1 MRNVLV
7 TLLLVFAALTGC
19 RVGEDNYAL
28 CSGNGRAAILPPVK
42 SSAVRNVIFC
52 IGDGMG
58 TAQVAAASIAAGGL
72 DCKLVMEKMPYAGL
86 VRTHSADASVTDSA
100 AAATALA
107 SGIKTNNGM
116 VGVTP
121 DGKKCVT
128 ILEAA
133 RDKGMATGLVC
144 TCGVTHATPAGFAA
158 HVRHRKMQEEIA
170 EQLLENRVNVLL
182 GGGRKFFLPECGAA
196 RGRQDGRNLINAAVR
211 DGYEYVE
218 NGRQLQ
224 SADGRYVLGL
234 FECGPLTNEP
244 AQPNLVELAAKAIEL
259 LDRDRRGFFL
269 MVEASQIDWDCHAN
283 DIDGCIEKVLVFDRA
298 VKKALDFALADGQ
311 TVVIVTADHET
322 GGLTLHSAQDN
333 KLSVAFKWSTKGH
346 SGAAVPVYAF
356 GPGAQVFSGVNDNTD
371 IAKKIAGLLGIKEF
385 PKVLE

>member
-7 TLLLVFAALTGC
+7 TLLLVFTALTGC

-28 CSGNGRAAILPPVK
+28 CSDNHRAAILPPVK
-42 SSAVRNVIFC
+42 SSSVRNVILC

-58 TAQVAAASIAAGGL
+58 AAQVAAARITAKGL
-72 DCKLVMEKMPYAGL
+72 DGRLVMEKMPYVGL
-86 VRTHSADASVTDSA
+86 VRTHSADGVVTDSA

-107 SGIKTNNGM
+107 AGVKTNNKM

-121 DGKKCVT
+121 ENKKYVT

-144 TCGVTHATPAGFAA
+144 TCSVTHATPACFAA
-158 HVRHRKMQEEIA
+158 HVRQRKMQEEIA
-170 EQLLENRVNVLL
+170 QQMLESKVNVLL
-182 GGGRKFFLPECGAA
+182 GGGRKFFLPECGATS
-196 RGRQDGRNLINAAVR
+196 GRQDGRNLINAAVR

-218 NGRQLQ
+218 NLLQLQ

-234 FECGPLTNEP
+234 FECGPLTGQPTE
-244 AQPNLVELAAKAIEL
+244 PNLVELTEKAIEIL
-259 LDRDRRGFFL
+259 SKDPQGFFL

-283 DIDGCIEKVLVFDRA
+283 NIDGCIEKVLVFDKAIKR
-298 VKKALDFALADGQ
+298 ALDFALADGH

-322 GGLTLHSAQDN
+322 GGLTLHPAEDN
-333 KLSVAFKWSTKGH
+333 KLSVTFKWSTKGH
-346 SGAAVPVYAF
+346 TGSVVPVYAL
-356 GPGAQVFSGVNDNTD
+356 GPGAEMFSGVHDNTD
-371 IAKKIAGLLGIKEF
+371 VAKKIAGLLGIKEF
-385 PKVLE
+385 PKVIE

>member
-1 MRNVLV
+1 MRNILV
-7 TLLLVFAALTGC
+7 TLLLVFIVLTGC

-28 CSGNGRAAILPPVK
+28 CSDEHRAATLPAVK
-42 SSAVRNVIFC
+42 SSAGRNVILC

-58 TAQVAAASIAAGGL
+58 AAQVAAARITAGGL
-72 DCKLVMEKMPYAGL
+72 DGSLVMEKMPYAGL
-86 VRTHSADASVTDSA
+86 MRTHSGDSSVTDSA

-107 SGIKTNNGM
+107 TGIKTNNGM
-116 VGVTP
+116 VSVTP

-144 TCGVTHATPAGFAA
+144 TCSVTHATPAGFAA
-158 HVRHRKMQEEIA
+158 HVRHRKMEDEIA
-170 EQLLENRVNVLL
+170 EQLLDSRVNVLL
-182 GGGRKFFLPECGAA
+182 GGGRKFFLPECDAA
-196 RGRQDGRNLINAAVR
+196 SGRQDGRNLINAAIK

-218 NGRQLQ
+218 NGGQLKR
-224 SADGRYVLGL
+224 ADGKYVLGL
-234 FECGPLTNEP
+234 FACGPLTNEP
-244 AQPNLVELAAKAIEL
+244 AEPNLVELTAKAIEL
-259 LDRDRRGFFL
+259 LDRDSGGFFL

-283 DIDGCIEKVLVFDRA
+283 DIDGCIEKVLVFDKA
-298 VKKALDFALADGQ
+298 VKKALDFALSDRQ

-322 GGLTLHSAQDN
+322 GGLTLHSAEDN
-333 KLSVAFKWSTKGH
+333 KLRVAFKWSTKGH

-356 GPGAQVFSGVNDNTD
+356 GPGAQVFSGVSDNTD
-371 IAKKIAGLLGIKEF
+371 IARKIAGLLGIKEF